1 MHDICWN
8 PDNSQFIV
16 ISGYMPSQAVMY
28 DNNCKPLFE
37 FGQNYRNTLRWSS
50 LGRYL
55 IIAGF
60 GNLNGEIDIWDT
72 IQLKKVGECKSSAA
86 IACMWSDDCQKFMTA
101 VLTPRLKVD
110 NNFKVFKYNG
120 QLIHSC
126 GFETTEL
133 YEVIWIK

>member
-1 MHDICWN
+1 
-8 PDNSQFIV
+8 
-16 ISGYMPSQAVMY
+16 
-28 DNNCKPLFE
+28 
-37 FGQNYRNTLRWSS
+37 
-50 LGRYL
+50 
-55 IIAGF
+55 
-60 GNLNGEIDIWDT
+60 
-72 IQLKKVGECKSSAA
+72 
-86 IACMWSDDCQKFMTA
+86 MTA